1 MSKPVVLI
9 IMDGYAHGKPY
20 EGNAVHL
27 ANKPN
32 IDRLWATYPH
42 TQLITSGLRVGLPEG
57 QMGNSEVGHLNI
69 GAGRVVYQSL
79 TRINESINDKSFFQ
93 NQALTGVVQTV
104 KVTGK
109 KLHLLGLFS
118 NGGVHSHIDHFKA
131 MIDLANAQGVMV
143 YLHLFTDGRDVSP
156 HQAQSDFAAFAA
168 FAATHQVTF
177 ATIMGRFFA
186 MDRDNIWERTV
197 KAYDVL
203 ISGAVDSRLLEE
215 VIQASYANGVT
226 DEFIEPVILADNSR
240 IEDGDGVV
248 FMNFRPDRA
257 IQISKLLTNSNIG
270 TVAYQP
276 RNVHYVSMMHYHES
290 VKGAIAYPLNELVD
304 TYGEIISANG
314 LKQVRIAETQK
325 YPHVTFFFDGGKDYE
340 IPGSTRI
347 LVDSPKI
354 ATFDLMPEMS
364 AYGVLDKAIAALHA
378 GTDTMIL
385 NFANCDMVGHTGN
398 IAAAIKS
405 VEVTDECVGAVV
417 EAVLSLGGTALVTAD
432 HGNAD
437 QMISDAGEPFTA
449 HTLNPVP
456 MIITNQGLTLRDNGS
471 LCDIAPTMLEL
482 LGLNQPAAMTGTSL
496 IQQKQ

>member
-1 MSKPVVLI
+1 MNKPVVLI
-9 IMDGYAHGKPY
+9 IMDGYAHGPKN

-42 TQLITSGLRVGLPEG
+42 TELITSGRRVGLPDG

-69 GAGRVVYQSL
+69 GAGRVVFQSL
-79 TRINESINDKSFFQ
+79 TRINVAIEDKSFFQ
-93 NQALTGVVQTV
+93 TPAFLKAIEHV
-104 KVTGK
+104 KQHGT
-109 KLHLLGLFS
+109 KLHVIGLFS

-131 MIDLANAQGVMV
+131 LIQLAHANQVESNI
-143 YLHLFTDGRDVSP
+143 HLFTDGRDVSP
-156 HQAQSDFAAFAA
+156 HQAKTDIGPFLTFAKANNAR
-168 FAATHQVTF
+168 V

-186 MDRDNIWERTV
+186 MDRDNIWERTK

-203 ISGAVDSRLLEE
+203 TSGKKDSRSVEQ
-215 VIQASYANGVT
+215 VIADSYAKGIT
-226 DEFIEPVILADNSR
+226 DEFIEPVILATDSR
-240 IEDGDGVV
+240 IVDGDAVIFV
-248 FMNFRPDRA
+248 NFRPDRA
-257 IQISKLLTNSNIG
+257 IQLSKMMTNPSVVP
-270 TVAYQP
+270 TEYQP
-276 RNVHYVSMMHYHES
+276 VNVHYVSMMHYHES
-290 VKGAIAYPLNELVD
+290 VTGSIAYELREPIN
-304 TYGEIISANG
+304 TYGEVISASG

-325 YPHVTFFFDGGKDYE
+325 YPHVTFFFDGGRDYD

-354 ATFDLMPEMS
+354 ATFDLKPEMS
-364 AYGVLDKAIAALHA
+364 AYEVKDKAIAALQA

-398 IAAAIKS
+398 IPAAIKS

-417 EAVLSLGGTALVTAD
+417 ETVLQLGGVALVTAD

-437 QMISDAGEPFTA
+437 QMIADDGMPFTA

-456 MIITNQGLTLRDNGS
+456 MIITKPGLTLRPDGS

-482 LGLNQPAAMTGTSL
+482 LGLTQPVEMTGVSL
-496 IQQKQ
+496 LSK

>member
-9 IMDGYAHGKPY
+9 IMDGYAHGKAY

-27 ANKPN
+27 ARKPN
-32 IDRLWATYPH
+32 INRLWATYPH
-42 TQLITSGLRVGLPEG
+42 TELVTSGLRVGLPEG

-79 TRINESINDKSFFQ
+79 TRINESINNRSFFH
-93 NQALTGVVQTV
+93 NEALTGVVSTV
-104 KVTGK
+104 KATAT

-118 NGGVHSHIDHFKA
+118 EGGVHSHIDHFKA
-131 MIDLANAQGVMV
+131 MIELANAQGVSV

-156 HQAQSDFAAFAA
+156 HQAKSDLEQFAAFAA
-168 FAATHQVTF
+168 SHQVTI
-177 ATIMGRFFA
+177 ATVMGRFFA
-186 MDRDNIWERTV
+186 MDRDHIWERTV
-197 KAYDVL
+197 KAYNAL
-203 ISGAVDSRLLEE
+203 IAGSVDSRSIET
-215 VIQASYANGVT
+215 VIQESYANGIT
-226 DEFIEPVILADNSR
+226 DEFIEPVVLAVHSR

-248 FMNFRPDRA
+248 CMNFRPDRA
-257 IQISKLLTNSNIG
+257 IQLSQLFTNPNIG
-270 TVAYQP
+270 TVAYPP
-276 RNVHYVSMMHYHES
+276 RTVHYVSMMHYHES
-290 VKGAIAYPLNELVD
+290 VSGTIAYPLQELVD
-304 TYGEIISANG
+304 TYGEVISANG
-314 LKQVRIAETQK
+314 LHQVRIAETQK

-364 AYGVLDKAIAALHA
+364 AYEVKDNAIKALRQ

-385 NFANCDMVGHTGN
+385 NFANCDMVGHTGS
-398 IAAAIKS
+398 IPAAIKS

-417 EAVLSLGGTALVTAD
+417 QTVLELGGIALVTAD

-437 QMISDAGEPFTA
+437 QMISDSGEPFTA

-456 MIITNQGLTLRDNGS
+456 MIITLPGLTLRDRGS

-482 LGLNQPAAMTGTSL
+482 LGLQQPAAMTGRSL
-496 IQQKQ
+496 IQEKK

>member
-9 IMDGYAHGKPY
+9 IMDGYAHGKAY

-42 TQLITSGLRVGLPEG
+42 TELVTSGLRVGLPEG

-79 TRINESINDKSFFQ
+79 TRINESIKDRSFFQ
-93 NQALTGVVQTV
+93 NAALTGVVNTV
-104 KVTGK
+104 KASSK

-118 NGGVHSHIDHFKA
+118 EGGVHSHIDHFKA
-131 MIDLANAQGVMV
+131 MIELANAQGVAV

-156 HQAQSDFAAFAA
+156 HQASEDLTAFAA
-168 FAATHQVTF
+168 FAATHQVTI
-177 ATIMGRFFA
+177 ATVMGRFFA
-186 MDRDNIWERTV
+186 MDRDNIWERSV
-197 KAYDVL
+197 KAYESLIGGSVDARSVL
-203 ISGAVDSRLLEE
+203 E
-215 VIQASYANGVT
+215 VIQASYAKGIT
-226 DEFIEPVILADNSR
+226 DEFIEPVVLAPQSR
-240 IEDGDGVV
+240 IENGDGVV
-248 FMNFRPDRA
+248 CMNFRPDRA
-257 IQISKLLTNSNIG
+257 IQLSKLFTNPNVG
-270 TVAYQP
+270 TVKYSP
-276 RNVHYVSMMHYHES
+276 RDVHYVSMMHYHES
-290 VKGAIAYPLNELVD
+290 ITGTIAYPLQELVD
-304 TYGEIISANG
+304 TYGEVISAQG
-314 LKQVRIAETQK
+314 MKQVRIAETQK
-325 YPHVTFFFDGGKDYE
+325 YPHVTFFFDGGKDYA

-364 AYGVLDKAIAALHA
+364 AYDVKDKAIEALRQ

-385 NFANCDMVGHTGN
+385 NFANCDMVGHTGS
-398 IAAAIKS
+398 IPAAIKS

-417 EAVLSLGGTALVTAD
+417 ETVLALGGIALVTAD

-437 QMISDAGEPFTA
+437 QMISDTGEPFTA

-456 MIITNQGLTLRDNGS
+456 MIITKHGLTLRDHGS

-482 LGLNQPAAMTGTSL
+482 LGLQQPAAMTGVSL
-496 IQQKQ
+496 IQEK